1 MTTLETLQEAIYR
14 LEDLEAL
21 STPGTWAVSFPEGED
36 GEPTARVRSGDTEVC
51 ATGELEGW
59 TYNADLISVLHRTLH
74 AQHELLQGAIDWITS
89 NQTDGEAEDLNLDSA
104 IRAEIELARAI
115 LAR

>member
-21 STPGTWAVSFPEGED
+21 SAPGTWTVGFPDAG
-36 GEPTARVRSGDTEVC
+36 GQAPVAHVLAGDSDVC

-59 TYNADLISVLHRTLH
+59 SYNADLIAVLHRTLR
-74 AQHELLQGAIDWITS
+74 AQHALLQGAVDWLTS
-89 NQTDGEAEDLNLDSA
+89 NEADSESSDMNLDSA
-104 IRAEIELARAI
+104 IRAEIELAQAI
-115 LAR
+115 LGK